1 MYFTS
6 FNGKCKQRMEEF
18 IEGYKNWDV
27 HFREDDF
34 LKVFD
39 KKDLVFLTAES
50 PNILDGIISLSLYI
64 QVLLFV
70 DLDISKTYVIGGLVD
85 HNHYKVSNLVL

>member
-1 MYFTS
+1 
-6 FNGKCKQRMEEF
+6 MEDF

-27 HFREDDF
+27 HFREDNF

-50 PNILDGIISLSLYI
+50 PNILNGIISVSLCTSTNVCRSGY
-64 QVLLFV
+64 
-70 DLDISKTYVIGGLVD
+70 
-85 HNHYKVSNLVL
+85 